1 MAKILVIGD
10 IYFETQYFIED
21 IPDAKQV
28 SIASET
34 TNNAGSKTINA
45 ARVMAGL
52 GNEVSFIGRVG
63 MDNLAELA
71 LTDLQSKG
79 IDTTLVNKLA
89 NYPTGQ
95 LVVQTNKDGN
105 SAVTL
110 SFGANKAFTGEDLEN
125 FKVVVKE
132 YDLVYAATNL
142 PLDYLYQV
150 VSICNEANVLSFL
163 DVPNQHRDIDLT
175 KLKGAT
181 FIAPNREEA
190 GLLLNTTITTIED
203 ANGAINKIAEK
214 TKANVIITL
223 DKDGVVFISK
233 DQTSPIH
240 ITAKQ
245 VDVVDSTAAGDIFR
259 AVFVS
264 AYLKSKN
271 IESSLKVALETA
283 TESTRYKGVNNTIT
297 QLFQRTKK

>member
-10 IYFETQYFIED
+10 IYFETQYFIEN
-21 IPDAKQV
+21 IPTAKQV

-52 GNEVSFIGRVG
+52 KNDVSFIGRVG
-63 MDNLAELA
+63 DDNLAEIVLK
-71 LTDLQSKG
+71 DLKDKG
-79 IDTTLVNKLA
+79 IDTSHIKKLP
-89 NYPTGQ
+89 NFPTGT
-95 LVVQTNKDGN
+95 LAVQTNEEGN
-105 SAVTL
+105 SSVTL
-110 SFGANKAFTGEDLEN
+110 FFGANKAFTEEDLVH
-125 FKVVVKE
+125 FRAVVKD

-150 VSICNEANVLSFL
+150 VDICSKSNVLTFI
-163 DVPNQHRDIDLT
+163 DVPNQHKDIDLT

-190 GLLLNTTITTIED
+190 GLLLNTTIITTED
-203 ANGAINKIAEK
+203 AHSVINQIAEK
-214 TKANVIITL
+214 IKTNVIITL
-223 DKDGVVFISK
+223 DKDGAVFIRK
-233 DQTSPIH
+233 DEAAPVRIP
-240 ITAKQ
+240 AKQ

-264 AYLKSKN
+264 EYLKSKN
-271 IESSLKVALETA
+271 TESSLKVALETA
-283 TESTRYKGVNNTIT
+283 TESTRYKGVNNTIAK
-297 QLFQRTKK
+297 LSKYFS